1 MVNHIPALLG
11 ETLRGLNFK
20 KNSLVIDATADGGGH
35 ARAILD
41 NLGPAGR
48 LIGTDWDLGM
58 IERLQEEL
66 KGEKRLKLFHLNF
79 SEIEKVAGSRRPDAI
94 LFDLG
99 LSSLQLSASGRGFS
113 FRASEPLEMTFNAE
127 THPNV
132 RELLRKIS
140 ERELEEII
148 RTYGEEPFAKR
159 ISRAIVAARRQKE
172 IGTAKEL
179 AEIIAKVRPRLGRIH
194 PATKTFQALRIYVNQ
209 ELENLKRGLEG
220 AWKIIKPGGRIAVIS
235 YHSLEDRIVKNFSRE
250 KGQVAKPIRPSRAE
264 ILKNPRARSA
274 KLRIIE
280 KK

>member
-1 MVNHIPALLG
+1 MANHIPALLG

-20 KNSLVIDATADGGGH
+20 KNSLVIDATVDGGGH
-35 ARAILD
+35 ARAILAE
-41 NLGPAGR
+41 LGPAGR
-48 LIGTDWDLGM
+48 LIGIDWDLEM
-58 IERLQEEL
+58 LERLREEL
-66 KGEKRLKLFHLNF
+66 KGERRLKLFHLNF

-113 FRASEPLEMTFNAE
+113 FQTDEPLEMTFDRE
-127 THPNV
+127 THPNA

-140 ERELEEII
+140 ERELEDII
-148 RTYGEEPFAKR
+148 RTYGEEPFAQR
-159 ISRAIVAARRQKE
+159 ISRAIVAARGRKE
-172 IGTAKEL
+172 IETAKEL
-179 AEIIAKVRPRLGRIH
+179 AEIIAKVRPRRGRLH

-209 ELENLKRGLEG
+209 ELENLKRGLGG
-220 AWKIIKPGGRIAVIS
+220 AWKIVKPGGRIAVIS
-235 YHSLEDRIVKNFSRE
+235 YHSLEDRIVKNFCRE
-250 KGQVAKPIRPSRAE
+250 KGRAGKPIRPSREE